1 MASWQGK
8 LVKGIFWF
16 RRVLKPPPKTLDVA
30 ASRQEN
36 EALAAQFKT
45 HLPLDCTPVD
55 ASGVP
60 AEWVLPPA
68 AGPQRVVLY
77 LHGGAYN
84 SGSIRS
90 HRSLAANIAQA
101 AKARAL
107 VLDYRL
113 APEHRFPAPVDDAVQ
128 AYSWLLSGGVPSD
141 QVVVAGD
148 SAGGGLV
155 VALFL
160 RLRELGKPLP
170 QAGVCLSPWTDL
182 VCQGESWT
190 KNLRKDLMLP
200 PGPIRESARLYL
212 AGADPRNPL
221 ASPLYADLAGLPPLL
236 IQVGSDELILSDA
249 TGLAERARAAGVP
262 VTLQVWDGMQHEWHF
277 AAGLIP
283 ESRQAIEAIGTFI
296 DSVVD

>member
-1 MASWQGK
+1 MISWQWK

-16 RRVLKPPPKTLDVA
+16 RRVLNPPRKTLDVA
-30 ASRQEN
+30 ASRREN
-36 EALAAQFKT
+36 EALAAQFRTK
-45 HLPLDCTPVD
+45 LELDCTSVD
-55 ASGVP
+55 AGGVP
-60 AEWVLPPA
+60 AEWVAPPA
-68 AGPQRVVLY
+68 AGPQRVILY

-113 APEHRFPAPVDDAVQ
+113 APEHRFPAPVEDAVQ
-128 AYSWLLSGGVPSD
+128 AYSWLLSDGVSPG
-141 QVVVAGD
+141 QVIVAGD

-155 VALFL
+155 VALL
-160 RLRELGKPLP
+160 LHLRELGRPLP

-190 KNLRKDLMLP
+190 TNLRKDLMLA
-200 PGPIRESARLYL
+200 PGPLRESAQLYL
-212 AGADPRNPL
+212 AGADPCNPL

-249 TGLAERARAAGVP
+249 TGLAERARAAGVA
-262 VTLQVWDGMQHEWHF
+262 VTLQVWEGMQHEWHF
-277 AAGLIP
+277 AGGLIP
-283 ESRQAIEAIGTFI
+283 ESRRAIEAIGTFI
-296 DSVVD
+296 DTVVH